1 MKRLLAGF
9 FGVITLAVL
18 AAQVPLDPLWEYP
31 VGGRV
36 LGDPVVST
44 PGGAVRVYAVA
55 EDRQLHA
62 LSSGGKPIWK
72 TYLTNLPGGLLS
84 VGRDE
89 TVYLSLS
96 PGLVGAVSLRGGV
109 IWKTD
114 LGGGPVEG
122 LALSERGL
130 VFAVTRE
137 GLLACL
143 DHRGRVRWSR
153 RLGAGPSAPPVYVPG
168 MGIVTVTKDQR
179 ITAYSPGGA
188 RLWQS
193 LPAAPV
199 DSLVPFPAGV
209 AASTGGTLGFFD
221 YQGRLLWS
229 RSFSSSGTSRLLGNR
244 RGYLQRGN
252 SVLKFVPGPGGGDT
266 GGRGADED
274 QKFEGHTL
282 LALGEGEKYLGTD
295 HSRRL
300 LFFSGPFEEE
310 QYRLE
315 VPFTGA
321 VLAPGGLFFTGAADW
336 KVRAFSLPLEPGQGW
351 SQGGGGFRR
360 SGRGGF
366 PPLEGDDITLMDR
379 VYLEEMAAS
388 PAEADKLRVLSE
400 IRRGLEEK
408 KYSGTEPSLLKLLER
423 LAGEGME
430 NPRYEGKRVVNDFP
444 RVRGEAAD
452 ILGEWG
458 DLASREVLLR
468 TFTYEWSSQAA
479 LIQAQALG
487 RLGSDPFGDFT
498 RQLAHRVESLRS
510 EVDRY
515 LWGNFALRILESLMA
530 YNGGYPD
537 PAGARMVYSIY
548 QGGYGGEAKKKALEL
563 LSP

>member
-1 MKRLLAGF
+1 MKRLVAGFLWVLSLAG
-9 FGVITLAVL
+9 VS
-18 AAQVPLDPLWEYP
+18 AQVSLVPLWEYP

-36 LGDPVVST
+36 LGDPVVSR
-44 PGGAVRVYAVA
+44 PGGSLRVYAVA

-62 LSSGGKPIWK
+62 LSSQGKPVWK
-72 TYLTNLPGGLLS
+72 AYLANLPGGLLA

-89 TVYLSLS
+89 SVYLSLS
-96 PGLVGAVSLRGGV
+96 PGSVGAVSLRGKV
-109 IWKTD
+109 IWKTA
-114 LGGGPVEG
+114 LGAGPVEG

-130 VFAVTRE
+130 IFAITQE

-153 RLGAGPSAPPVYVPG
+153 RLGGGPSAPPVYVPG
-168 MGIVTVTKDQR
+168 LGVVTATKDQR
-179 ITAYSPGGA
+179 ITAYSPGGG

-193 LPAAPV
+193 LPAAPA
-199 DSLVPFPAGV
+199 DALVPFPGGV

-229 RSFSSSGTSRLLGNR
+229 RSFPSAGAARLLGNG
-244 RGYLQRGN
+244 RGFLQRDDT
-252 SVLKFVPGPGGGDT
+252 LIRFTPGPADNDRT
-266 GGRGADED
+266 GRAEENLNF
-274 QKFEGHTL
+274 KGHTL
-282 LALGEGEKYLGTD
+282 LALGDGEKLLGSDEGRQT
-295 HSRRL
+295 

-310 QYRLE
+310 QFKLA

-336 KVRAFSLPLEPGQGW
+336 KVRAFSLPLEPDQGW
-351 SQGGGGFRR
+351 NQAQGGFRR
-360 SGRGGF
+360 SGRGDF
-366 PPLEGDDITLMDR
+366 PPLSGDDITLMDR
-379 VYLEEMAAS
+379 IYLEVMAAS
-388 PAEADKLRVLSE
+388 PAEEDKLRVLSE
-400 IRRGLEEK
+400 IRRGLEEDR
-408 KYSGTEPSLLKLLER
+408 YTGTEPSLLKLLER

-430 NPRYEGKRVVNDFP
+430 NPQYQGKRVVNDFP
-444 RVRGEAAD
+444 RVRSEAAS

-468 TFTYEWSSQAA
+468 IFTYEWSSQAA
-479 LIQAQALG
+479 LIQAQSLG
-487 RLGSDPFGDFT
+487 LLGSDPFGDFT
-498 RQLAHRVESLRS
+498 RQLASRVESLRS

-515 LWGNFALRILESLMA
+515 LWGSFALRVLENLMA

-537 PAGARMVYSIY
+537 PAGARMVYSLY